1 MSELGIWKRLMGM
14 ASAVAAV
21 GALTILGASPA
32 YANTSPATDDE
43 RSAVTRVL
51 DLTDQSMP
59 RPATES
65 RSVAPRGSVETEVIP
80 LPSGLQLSV
89 GESVQVNYAD
99 GVAVHQ
105 AVAAGCTVSIEAGV
119 PTKSGNIATAYH
131 WYSFTSECGDS
142 SRIVT
147 AGLSSYAAPLWHQR
161 AFQTRTI
168 NRGTGQSIV
177 TQKTCAN
184 SNTTSWR
191 AETGPG
197 SIVLATSGEARLAC
211 SP

>member
-1 MSELGIWKRLMGM
+1 MSGLWKRRIRV
-14 ASAVAAV
+14 ASVVATV
-21 GALTILGASPA
+21 GALSILGASPA

-43 RSAVTRVL
+43 RSAATRVL
-51 DLTDQSMP
+51 DITDQSMP
-59 RPATES
+59 RPAAES
-65 RSVAPRGSVETEVIP
+65 RGLAPGGSVETEVIP
-80 LPSGLQLSV
+80 LPAGLKLRV

-99 GVAVHQ
+99 GVAVHE

-119 PTKSGNIATAYH
+119 PTESGNVATAYH
-131 WYSFTSECGDS
+131 WYSFTTGCADAT
-142 SRIVT
+142 RIVT
-147 AGLSSYAAPLWHQR
+147 AGLSSYAWPLWHQR

-184 SNTTSWR
+184 TNSTSWLS
-191 AETGPG
+191 ETGPG
-197 SIVLATSGEARLAC
+197 SVVLATSAEASLRC